1 MGRINSAT
9 RFNMADQTHYRRVS
23 MQNNAP
29 NHLSI
34 LRVITASGH
43 MGLVLLHA
51 AERKKMSPESI
62 IYDILKI
69 PALPQTRAGLLHL
82 MRPFHQE

>member
-1 MGRINSAT
+1 
-9 RFNMADQTHYRRVS
+9 V
-23 MQNNAP
+23 
-29 NHLSI
+29 
-34 LRVITASGH
+34 
-43 MGLVLLHA
+43 
-51 AERKKMSPESI
+51 ERKKMSPESI